1 MIREIFKLKY
11 KKVKMINALQT
22 KILELKI
29 YFFPKQKNIT
39 TIFMNTLT
47 IRILIMFILEL
58 LSTVWFV
65 LRFRPNIKSKEN
77 KFQAWG
83 LVACLEFLII
93 LKPLINL
100 YVKMKVSFLVKLSRK
115 TKDYFKIDRYENE
128 KEKFEYKLKN

>member
-1 MIREIFKLKY
+1 
-11 KKVKMINALQT
+11 
-22 KILELKI
+22 
-29 YFFPKQKNIT
+29 
-39 TIFMNTLT
+39 
-47 IRILIMFILEL
+47 MFILEL

-100 YVKMKVSFLVKLSRK
+100 YVKNESVFSC
-115 TKDYFKIDRYENE
+115 KII
-128 KEKFEYKLKN
+128 KKNKWLF